1 MFERRLRGF
10 LFLLLIVAAVL
21 MARLADLQVLRAD
34 HFRKQAADAELRDAQ
49 SLPFVRGN
57 ILDRTG
63 RVLARDE
70 PSWELRLD
78 YAVLPPGDGDLDPTV
93 IDGPWAT
100 LVRRCLEQNRYEDCA
115 STDEVDF
122 ALRGEL
128 NRMWNELAEFASL
141 PRSELERRAY
151 NKRQRVLRQQSVVE
165 KAHGY
170 AVPLAEQIRPG
181 SREHAILTGL
191 DNQQQIDA
199 RRAFA
204 DYPWVSVK
212 GETRRVYPGGES
224 VVHIAG
230 RMGAVSAETLE
241 NDPNKTDALGR
252 YLRTDRWGV
261 RGVERA
267 AEDQLRGRRG
277 SLQLDRKGEIIK
289 EISPERGRDV
299 TLTLRLDLQQRLY
312 SEFGSMLQ
320 PPSVSGAIVVLHVPT
335 REVLALVSYPGYA
348 PERFSVDYEDLV
360 SETVNLPLHF
370 RAVGHQFAPG
380 SIVKPLTCLAGLS
393 GGVITPETRFTCI
406 GRLFADL
413 PDRWRC
419 WGISGTNRR
428 KAHGSVN
435 VVEALAGSCNVFHYQ
450 VGEAVGFNSLMQ
462 FFEMAGFGR
471 PTGIGLGEKWGVNP
485 SPGDLIRRGIPVTP
499 GKARHLAIG
508 QGELSITPVQAANL
522 VAVYASGSHR
532 PVTLI
537 RSEPPTPVLEL
548 PVADEHWRVVREGLY
563 RVVNTREGTA
573 YDYARL
579 DDSLG
584 YALCGKTGSAE
595 TPRLHTSY
603 IVNWVNPDGVA
614 QQTSVPAGS
623 KRQAQDDF
631 ERANPG
637 IDVTLDDIDDEGF
650 WPPEVRKDGKL
661 YTHAWF
667 VGYLQPLGA
676 QVGRAVPDGAGVGPS
691 PTYELDR
698 QPPIAFSVLVEF
710 GGSGSRTA
718 APIGKR
724 VAETILAI
732 LGPDLDPDFP
742 ESATHPVIR
751 RVTER

>member
-34 HFRKQAADAELRDAQ
+34 YFRQQAADAELRDAQ
-49 SLPFVRGN
+49 SLPFVRGS

-78 YAVLPPGDGDLDPTV
+78 YAVLPSRDDELGPAVMSRDGELAQA
-93 IDGPWAT
+93 IMEGAHEPWKA

-115 STDEVDF
+115 TAKEVEF

-128 NRMWNELAEFASL
+128 NRMWNELADFASL
-141 PRSELERRAY
+141 PRSDLEERAHK
-151 NKRQRVLRQQSVVE
+151 KRKRILQQQFDVA

-170 AVPLAEQIRPG
+170 VVTLAEQTRPG

-224 VVHIAG
+224 LVHIAG

-241 NDPNKTDALGR
+241 SDPNKTDSLRRYLGR
-252 YLRTDRWGV
+252 DRWGV

-277 SLQLDRKGEIIK
+277 SLQLDRQGEIIQ

-312 SEFGSMLQ
+312 SEFGSMLE

-335 REVLALVSYPGYA
+335 REVLAMVSYPGYD
-348 PERFSVDYEDLV
+348 PERFSVDYNDLV
-360 SETVNLPLHF
+360 SDTVNLRLHF

-380 SIVKPLTCLAGLS
+380 SIVKPLTCLAGLGS
-393 GGVITPETRFTCI
+393 GVITPETRFNCV

-450 VGEAVGFNSLMQ
+450 VGEAVGFNSLVQ
-462 FFEMAGFGR
+462 FFAMAGFGDQ
-471 PTGIGLGEKWGVNP
+471 TVIGLVENRSRVNRWA
-485 SPGDLIRRGIPVTP
+485 SDLIQRAVPLTA
-499 GKARHLAIG
+499 GKARHLGIG
-508 QGELSITPVQAANL
+508 QGALSITPMQAANL

-537 RSEPPTPVLEL
+537 RSEQPTPELVL
-548 PVADEHWRVVREGLY
+548 P
-563 RVVNTREGTA
+563 
-573 YDYARL
+573 
-579 DDSLG
+579 
-584 YALCGKTGSAE
+584 
-595 TPRLHTSY
+595 
-603 IVNWVNPDGVA
+603 
-614 QQTSVPAGS
+614 
-623 KRQAQDDF
+623 
-631 ERANPG
+631 
-637 IDVTLDDIDDEGF
+637 
-650 WPPEVRKDGKL
+650 
-661 YTHAWF
+661 
-667 VGYLQPLGA
+667 
-676 QVGRAVPDGAGVGPS
+676 
-691 PTYELDR
+691 
-698 QPPIAFSVLVEF
+698 
-710 GGSGSRTA
+710 
-718 APIGKR
+718 
-724 VAETILAI
+724 
-732 LGPDLDPDFP
+732 
-742 ESATHPVIR
+742 
-751 RVTER
+751 